1 MGAGRFLPLAALLL
15 LPGAAADAREGA
27 GSEALTAAPP
37 ILKLLTACPRGGPSE
52 DIVVCGRRDGRYR
65 LPPRDQRFDPS
76 GLQESVAR
84 ERGRLLEGGE
94 AGIGSCSTA
103 GPGGH
108 TGCFEQ
114 QVKRRQQQRAGR

>member
-15 LPGAAADAREGA
+15 LPVAIAEAREGA
-27 GSEALTAAPP
+27 GPEVLTAPP
-37 ILKLLTACPRGGPSE
+37 ILDLLTACPRGGPSE
-52 DIVVCGRRDGRYR
+52 DIVVCGRRDERYR
-65 LPPRDQRFDPS
+65 LPLRDQHFDP
-76 GLQESVAR
+76 GGPQESVAR

-108 TGCFEQ
+108 TGCFAQ